1 LCISA
6 CVGPPHE
13 RQALRNQCHT
23 PDTLARENHLDVGSG
38 ERIEQQSSGPVADVD
53 EVGLVTQL
61 VFAIPLLRTLVQA
74 VAESEGDWNYLN
86 VSVRSGAWIGVA
98 RRAWESQLAVST
110 NGGART
116 AEPYP
121 APLHEALVGHGFDF
135 VAEHEGYLRLM
146 AFESDDVFTDVA
158 RLIVGTLS
166 HVWGSAMTDHAQV
179 ELQLSLPPTSEAV
192 D

>member
-1 LCISA
+1 MF
-6 CVGPPHE
+6 CVFVAQVA
-13 RQALRNQCHT
+13 QAGDLPCHT
-23 PDTLARENHLDVGSG
+23 PGTPGGENWEDVTRGN
-38 ERIEQQSSGPVADVD
+38 QSEPRPTGPVVDVD

-61 VFAIPLLRTLVQA
+61 VFSIPLLRSLVQA
-74 VAESEGDWNYLN
+74 VAESEGDWNFLN

-121 APLHEALVGHGFDF
+121 APVHEALVGHGFKF

-146 AFESDDVFTDVA
+146 DFESDETFTDVA

-166 HVWGSAMTDHAQV
+166 HVWGSAMTDHVQV
-179 ELQLSLPPTSEAV
+179 ELRLSLPPTQAGV
-192 D
+192 N